1 MMYDPREI
9 AARMDQLVQNLNGIL
24 MMLKATGKMQAE
36 NHEKLT
42 DAIARD
48 DLDEVIKCMKRLESI
63 DRQLAFEKKLYKDA
77 VEEGRRTFVAA
88 YGPAGGQWYDNMIA
102 QIGSV

>member
-1 MMYDPREI
+1 MYDPREI
-9 AARMDQLVQNLNGIL
+9 AAKMDQLVQNLNGIL
-24 MMLKATGKMQAE
+24 MMLKATGEIQAR

-48 DLDEVIKCMKRLESI
+48 DFDEVISCMKQLEAI
-63 DRQLAFEKKLYKDA
+63 DRQLKFEKKLYKDA
-77 VEEGRRTFVAA
+77 VEEGRCVFVAA
-88 YGPAGGQWYDNMIA
+88 YGPAGGAWYDNMIA

>member
-1 MMYDPREI
+1 MYRPEDI
-9 AARMDQLVQNLNGIL
+9 MARMDQLVQNLNGIL
-24 MMLKATGKMQAE
+24 LMLKSTGKLQAE

-48 DLDEVIKCMKRLESI
+48 DFEGVVSCLKRLESI
-63 DRQLAFEKKLYKDA
+63 DRQLKFEKQLYQDA

-88 YGPAGGQWYDNMIA
+88 YGPAGGAWYDNMIA

>member
-1 MMYDPREI
+1 MYRPEEI

-24 MMLKATGKMQAE
+24 MMLKSTGKLQAD

-48 DLDEVIKCMKRLESI
+48 DFEEVISCMKRLESI
-63 DRQLAFEKKLYKDA
+63 DRQLQFEKRLYRDA
-77 VEEGRRTFVAA
+77 VEEGRRVFVAA
-88 YGPAGGQWYDNMIA
+88 YGPAGGVWYDNMINS
-102 QIGSV
+102 IGS